1 MDKLELQV
9 NMREAGGKGAARR
22 VRAQGGVPA
31 VVYGTGSESVS
42 LQVDARSLNAVL
54 RQGTNQI
61 IDLKGPDGFKDRL
74 VLLKELQQH
83 PVTRQLIHADFYAVD
98 ATKKIEVDVPIELE
112 GKCVGVEMGGV
123 MDLVIRE
130 LHVRCL
136 PLNIPTSFTVDVTEL
151 NIGDSLHISD
161 VELPADVELVADPSL
176 TLVQVAAPR
185 VEEEPTEEEGA
196 EGEGAEGDATP
207 TAEGEGGASESSG
220 D

>member
-98 ATKKIEVDVPIELE
+98 ATKKIEVAVPIELE

-130 LHVRCL
+130 LPVRCL
-136 PLNIPTSFTVDVTEL
+136 PLNIPSSFTVDVTEL